1 MSEMKKASEF
11 KCCMCKKAQADVFW
25 PCIDIDIPSHPYCR
39 KCVTKQQMEV
49 MIQIA
54 EMDSP
59 SKKPKKAKTK

>member
-1 MSEMKKASEF
+1 
-11 KCCMCKKAQADVFW
+11 MCKKAQADVFW